1 MPCSRPQNQRTDL
14 RQVHEEMERQLTAR
28 LAQYRAAH
36 DWMDLDERRARD
48 VLFKRFVHSIYEV
61 RALRRE
67 RGELAERI
75 ADFDALGEQLQR
87 LQIDFEVRSR
97 AFTVQGRAF
106 TAQGR
111 ALRRNRPSHFACT
124 RFRLQIPRVLG
135 ARTSIGTVH
144 FEPLALEE
152 AGAIMVDSHAQAL
165 SFFAAMKRRAA
176 GAQPVEGDADVAD
189 PEDASETGK
198 TMGWTQ
204 MQRITRDGR
213 VQFNFTKRIETVGVD
228 ELVAKSWAMYCDFTL
243 YHGIYASVQKLEILQ
258 RINDNTLL
266 IRRDL
271 QDGPG
276 EPVFRTVFLL
286 FRIKIDGGF
295 LICFR
300 SHNPRVVVEDD
311 DDASVQWMDMFYWL
325 MITEPDDGRPSA
337 AAGPKRAPGRGCDVT
352 YGGNVLNHRSARY
365 AMRWKYQIA
374 MALLRWE
381 SNTAAPL
388 FAFYG

>member
-1 MPCSRPQNQRTDL
+1 
-14 RQVHEEMERQLTAR
+14 
-28 LAQYRAAH
+28 
-36 DWMDLDERRARD
+36 
-48 VLFKRFVHSIYEV
+48 
-61 RALRRE
+61 
-67 RGELAERI
+67 
-75 ADFDALGEQLQR
+75 
-87 LQIDFEVRSR
+87 
-97 AFTVQGRAF
+97 
-106 TAQGR
+106 
-111 ALRRNRPSHFACT
+111 
-124 RFRLQIPRVLG
+124 
-135 ARTSIGTVH
+135 
-144 FEPLALEE
+144 
-152 AGAIMVDSHAQAL
+152 MVDSHAQAL
-165 SFFAAMKRRAA
+165 SFFAAMKRRAS
-176 GAQPVEGDADVAD
+176 GVEYEDDGDVEGSADA
-189 PEDASETGK
+189 PETSK
-198 TMGWTQ
+198 TMGWTK

-213 VQFNFTKRIETVGVD
+213 MQFNFTKRIETVGVE

-258 RINDNTLL
+258 RINENTLL

-286 FRIKIDGGF
+286 FRIKIDGGY

-311 DDASVQWMDMFYWL
+311 DDPNVQWMDMFYWL
-325 MITEPDDGRPSA
+325 MITESDDELARSS
-337 AAGPKRAPGRGCDVT
+337 AAGPRRAPGRGCDVT

>member
-1 MPCSRPQNQRTDL
+1 MAWCTRSQNQRTDL

-28 LAQYRAAH
+28 LAQYRATH

-67 RGELAERI
+67 RGELTERI

-87 LQIDFEVRSR
+87 LQVDFQVGRLRPRVGHYDGIALLTLLAR
-97 AFTVQGRAF
+97 ASF
-106 TAQGR
+106 
-111 ALRRNRPSHFACT
+111 RR
-124 RFRLQIPRVLG
+124 QIPRVLG

-144 FEPLALEE
+144 FEPLTLEE

-176 GAQPVEGDADVAD
+176 GAQPEEGDADVEG
-189 PEDASETGK
+189 PGDASETGK

-213 VQFNFTKRIETVGVD
+213 VQFNFTKRLETVGVD

-337 AAGPKRAPGRGCDVT
+337 AAGPKRAPNRGCDVT